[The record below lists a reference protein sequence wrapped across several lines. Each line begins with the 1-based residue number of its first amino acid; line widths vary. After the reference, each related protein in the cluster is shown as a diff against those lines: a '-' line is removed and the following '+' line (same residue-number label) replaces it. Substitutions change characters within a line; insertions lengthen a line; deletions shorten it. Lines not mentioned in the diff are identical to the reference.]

1 MALNELVLPQK
12 IQLEEKTASDYYG
25 KFIAEPYES
34 GYGHT
39 VGNSLRR
46 ILLSSMEGAAVT
58 AVRIAGAVHEFSA
71 VPNVREDVINI
82 LLNFKHL
89 RVKMEGKNREY
100 LQLHASK
107 PGVVTAADI
116 EEVDGV
122 EIINKDLVLATLE
135 AGGKLEI
142 EIEVSRGKGYMPGEE
157 LAKVQRPAGFIAVD
171 ALFSPIVKVHYDVE
185 PARVGQKT
193 DYDRLILEITT
204 DGTLSPARALHR
216 AAVLLSGSLHIFTI
230 EGEDDC
236 VKTVSDEAVQTE
248 NAHTLAASSAAQS
261 KQEETLSQ
269 SIEFIEL
276 SSRSINCLK
285 SANIHTVR
293 DLVKMTEGELN
304 LIKNFGAKSMDEI
317 KAKLAEM
324 KLTLGMKI

>member
-1 MALNELVLPQK
+1 MALNELVLPKK
-12 IQLEEKTASDYYG
+12 IQLEEKTASEYYG

-46 ILLSSMEGAAVT
+46 ILLSGMEGAAVT
-58 AVRIAGAVHEFSA
+58 AVRIAGAVHEFSTI
-71 VPNVREDVINI
+71 PNVREDVINM
-82 LLNFKHL
+82 LLNLKGV
-89 RVKMEGKNREY
+89 RVKMEGKMREY
-100 LQLHASK
+100 VQLHASK

-122 EIINKDLVLATLE
+122 EIINKDLVIATLE
-135 AGGKLEI
+135 AGGTLDMEI
-142 EIEVSRGKGYMPGEE
+142 EISRGKGYGPAEE
-157 LAKVQRPAGFIAVD
+157 LAKVQRPAGFIPMD
-171 ALFSPIVKVHYDVE
+171 ALYSPIVKVHYDVE

-216 AAVLLSGSLHIFTI
+216 AAVLLSDSLHIFTI
-230 EGEDDC
+230 EGEEGR
-236 VKTVSDEAVQTE
+236 VATVSDELVEEPVVAAVATPV
-248 NAHTLAASSAAQS
+248 S
-261 KQEETLSQ
+261 KQDELLNQ

-285 SANIHTVR
+285 SENIHTVR
-293 DLVKMTEGELN
+293 DLVQKTENDLN
-304 LIKNFGAKSMDEI
+304 MIKNFGAKSMDEI
-317 KAKLAEM
+317 KARLAEM
-324 KLTLGMKI
+324 NLTLGMKF